1 MILKKVHFPFLFF
14 TLLVLGLISC
24 ETNTKNDLAYLNHF
38 KKAENYFQKAA
49 YDSAFYHYEKLKS
62 YCISQN
68 DLDNVIYP
76 ILMMSEIQRIKNDFS
91 GSEETVT
98 EALKYIKK
106 DTKKSYSTFIYNNL
120 GLTFLEQANYTE
132 AQKYYEKSLEITF
145 DEISKCIIKNNI
157 AYNYL
162 KQNKFHEA
170 KCILESIK
178 NNDSLRKNTK
188 EYARILDNFGY
199 VQFKLNSLNSIDDLL
214 AAKKIRE
221 DSKDEFGL
229 IASSMHLAEFYEK
242 SDINLAKNFA
252 LDAYKHS
259 LKVKSPDDRLE
270 ALQYLTKVST
280 GEDSKNYALRSFQ
293 LNDSIKKVKQNA
305 KNQFAKIKYDS
316 KKANE
321 ESLKQKKIKEYFLIV
336 IIVLSIIGIFLYYR
350 IKKRNK
356 RKIKETAYLTET
368 RIAKKLHD
376 ELAND
381 VHNTIAFAETQDLL
395 NQKNKDILLENLET
409 IYNRTRNISN
419 ENKDI
424 DTGELYLEKLKAML
438 ATYNSSDRNVIV
450 NVDAFNHLK
459 TSKEIK
465 VVVHRVIQE
474 LMVNMKK
481 HSQCS
486 LASIS
491 IKSNK
496 KSLQINYSDNGIGT
510 DNLLNLKNGLQNAE
524 NRIFSINGTI
534 NFETEPEKGF
544 KVKIEIPK

>member
-1 MILKKVHFPFLFF
+1 MIFKKYILRIFLCFTGTTFLFCDKIPYHNK
-14 TLLVLGLISC
+14 LYQLHL
-24 ETNTKNDLAYLNHF
+24 E
-38 KKAENYFQKAA
+38 KAEYNFEKQNNTL
-49 YDSAFYHYEKLKS
+49 AFYNYEKAKAS
-62 YCISQN
+62 CNVYSEKEKIIYCLIQ
-68 DLDNVIYP
+68 
-76 ILMMSEIQRIKNDFS
+76 MSNIQMRQSDYV
-91 GSEETVT
+91 GSESSAT
-98 EALKYIKK
+98 EAITYFTDNTNLDFK
-106 DTKKSYSTFIYNNL
+106 TFIYNIL
-120 GLTFLEQANYTE
+120 GLNYQELHNYNE
-132 AQKYYEKSLEITF
+132 ASKYYQKSLEITA
-145 DEISKCIIKNNI
+145 DELSKCIIKNNI
-157 AYNYL
+157 AYNYINQGNYI
-162 KQNKFHEA
+162 KARE
-170 KCILESIK
+170 ILELLRI
-178 NNDSLRKNTK
+178 NDSLKINHI
-188 EYARILDNFGY
+188 EYARVIDNLGY
-199 VQFKLNSLNSIDDLL
+199 VLYKLND
-214 AAKKIRE
+214 KKAFDYLIQSKQLRE
-221 DSKDEFGL
+221 KNQDIIGL
-229 IASSMHLAEFYEK
+229 TSSYMHLAEYYQK
-242 SDINLAKNFA
+242 AD
-252 LDAYKHS
+252 LDVA
-259 LKVKSPDDRLE
+259 
-270 ALQYLTKVST
+270 
-280 GEDSKNYALRSFQ
+280 KNYALKAFEMAKKTNNPDDKIEALQFLTKLSDGIEAKEYAIQTFK
-293 LNDSIKKVKQNA
+293 LNDSIQTVRQQA

-316 KKANE
+316 KQALKE
-321 ESLKQKKIKEYFLIV
+321 LEKQKRLKEFSV
-336 IIVLSIIGIFLYYR
+336 VGIITLFGIGLFAYYR
-350 IKKRNK
+350 IKKRNRK
-356 RKIKETAYLTET
+356 KIKETAYQTET

-450 NVDAFNHLK
+450 NMDAFNHLK

-465 VVVHRVIQE
+465 VVVHRVLQE

-524 NRIFSINGTI
+524 NRILSINGTI
-534 NFETEPEKGF
+534 NFDTAPEKGF